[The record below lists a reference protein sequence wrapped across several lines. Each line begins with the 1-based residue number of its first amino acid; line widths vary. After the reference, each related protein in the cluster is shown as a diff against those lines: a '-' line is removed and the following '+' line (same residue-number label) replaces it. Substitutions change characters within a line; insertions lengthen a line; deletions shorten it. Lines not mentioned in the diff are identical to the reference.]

1 MNGQCSCD
9 ANALD
14 GAGGGT
20 GGNLLDLV
28 VTGNTQLGD
37 TAVDT
42 LIVNATSTFNNN
54 VQLGNTVGDTLVVG
68 ATSTFNGAATFNNNL
83 TCYGDYTQIGNNQT
97 DTLSVVSTTEFYND
111 VTIGNT
117 TADSLYVIANST
129 FVNGLFRNTRNTIAS
144 APAANTITITDISS
158 SANTII
164 VHFYNLSTASTTA
177 RPYVQLYNTTL
188 DNTLLF
194 GNIVHTNGTSQTW
207 TNSQIYLWGDTW
219 GGANELVG
227 NITFTK
233 AGYGAAGKPIFT
245 IQTQISIG
253 TTTMSSG
260 QGIITLVTDGNDYTV
275 RLIAGGGVNWDGG
288 YYSVT
293 YI

>member
-1 MNGQCSCD
+1 MNGECSCD
-9 ANALD
+9 VNALD
-14 GAGGGT
+14 GGGGGT
-20 GGNLLDLV
+20 SGGGNFNDLLVLGSTQLGDSVGDTLLV
-28 VTGNTQLGD
+28 NATSTFTGPSTFNNNVICNGNTQLGD
-37 TAVDT
+37 
-42 LIVNATSTFNNN
+42 IH
-54 VQLGNTVGDTLVVG
+54 
-68 ATSTFNGAATFNNNL
+68 
-83 TCYGDYTQIGNNQT
+83 T
-97 DTLSVVSTTEFYND
+97 DTLTVIATTQFYND

-129 FVNGLFRNTRNTIAS
+129 FVNGLFRNTKNAISS
-144 APAANTITITDISS
+144 APAANTITVTGISS

-177 RPYVQLYNTTL
+177 RPYVQLYNGSL

-194 GNIVHTNGTSQTW
+194 GNIIHTNTSSQTW

-245 IQTQISIG
+245 IQTQVSIG

-260 QGIITLVTDGNDYTV
+260 QGIITLVSDGDDYTV